1 MPFWVIFH
9 LFWHFCFSFQSP
21 YIIWHD
27 FTASYDHFQSL
38 GLFVISLSFLCLFSY
53 FVVIFCRVTM
63 ILVYICGSETV
74 CLLLEESPALW
85 GHVGAKGDQI
95 QAEAFHV
102 YDPSE
107 WFSAAAQLQFSR
119 WLTRVSLLICLRGD
133 GCSLQLQQWM
143 LGNGNNDFTGCNLDE
158 ASLVVLL
165 FAGLTRAEN
174 F

>member
-9 LFWHFCFSFQSP
+9 LLTFLLLLSVPLNLMTRFHSFLWSFS
-21 YIIWHD
+21 
-27 FTASYDHFQSL
+27 
-38 GLFVISLSFLCLFSY
+38 VISLSFLCLFSY
-53 FVVIFCRVTM
+53 FVVISCRVTM

-74 CLLLEESPALW
+74 RLLLEESPALW
-85 GHVGAKGDQI
+85 GHVGATGDQI
-95 QAEAFHV
+95 HAEAFHV

-165 FAGLTRAEN
+165 FTGLTRAEN